1 MVFADIHS
9 EKKCIENRI
18 IDGEEQWLH
27 QKKRTIENYQN
38 EINKSPKN
46 IRPENKNNPVELNW
60 R

>member
-1 MVFADIHS
+1 MTAP
-9 EKKCIENRI
+9 K
-18 IDGEEQWLH
+18 
-27 QKKRTIENYQN
+27 KKRTIENYQN